1 MGGERFNNFSKTELM
16 ARYISQILCHSHNMH
31 PVSRVQF
38 PQDLRLFSGRNMD
51 VNLCCPF
58 PLDPRHLHVLF

>member
-31 PVSRVQF
+31 PVSREQIT
-38 PQDLRLFSGRNMD
+38 QDLRLFSARNM
-51 VNLCCPF
+51 VINL
-58 PLDPRHLHVLF
+58 